1 MGEDE
6 GKYRGNTVYGMARAN
21 RDPLARLGTQI
32 YFDCGSADEFSL
44 HDGATYLHEVLTSS
58 KSLTSSVR
66 WGSGDADGHVR
77 SRQAEA
83 IRFIGSA
90 LLKGDARPP
99 GNRISS
105 VL

>member
-6 GKYRGNTVYGMARAN
+6 GKYRGNTVYGIARAN
-21 RDPLARLGTQI
+21 RYPLARLGTQI
-32 YFDCGSADEFSL
+32 YFDRGSADEFSL

-58 KSLTSSVR
+58 KSFTGSVR
-66 WGSGDADGHVR
+66 WGSGDADDHVR
-77 SRQAEA
+77 SRQAGA

-90 LLKGDARPP
+90 LLKETLGRP
-99 GNRISS
+99 GSRISS